1 MGQDHGCSVFQTGGA
16 TGGVNNQKYAA
27 PFVFLDGSQW
37 YNGILLEDFR
47 VI

>member
-1 MGQDHGCSVFQTGGA
+1 MGQGHGCSVFQA
-16 TGGVNNQKYAA
+16 GGVTEGVNDPKYAA
-27 PFVFLDGSQW
+27 SCDFLDGSQW